1 MKNTNTINNTN
12 NTPVTYNYPPR
23 SAEEFLD
30 AINMER
36 GDIDRNWTIMNTWT
50 LEQRFSYYK
59 QCACCPKEERRS
71 PWEAVIE
78 RCIEK
83 FCLGKEYEVFYNL
96 SDEMEPVAV
105 VASKRKKDGTYPKGT
120 INAMAYHPE
129 KGLIDPFNGRYH
141 ITARTIICVGQ
152 PKYRFEEDP
161 LRILRAIRFALKMD
175 FEINFCT
182 EMEMFKQADSIENYI
197 FKRKNYV

>member
-12 NTPVTYNYPPR
+12 NTTVTYNYPPR

-50 LEQRFSYYK
+50 WEQRFSYYK
-59 QCACCPKEERRS
+59 QCACRPKEERRS

-105 VASKRKKDGTYPKGT
+105 VASKRKKDGTINPKHIHT
-120 INAMAYHPE
+120 IVHYNPGAIEVKDIALLNEYSRIAEDTYGIHPRLVIVAKE
-129 KGLIDPFNGRYH
+129 FDN
-141 ITARTIICVGQ
+141 TIIQAVMAFG
-152 PKYRFEEDP
+152 RDVS
-161 LRILRAIRFALKMD
+161 IFANKKD
-175 FEINFCT
+175 
-182 EMEMFKQADSIENYI
+182 
-197 FKRKNYV
+197 